1 MRFIIGEMLRKYIE
15 QFSDRKLRIDWRVA
29 NVQFQLN
36 EVAHALCFT
45 TNSMRTLVQLWN
57 LLFIPRCAQCNS
69 LTGIA

>member
-57 LLFIPRCAQCNS
+57 LLFISRCAQCNS